1 MIELDEIKDELVGT
15 PGGSGISTEQ
25 RKRLTIAV
33 GLVSN
38 PSIIFMD
45 EPTSGLDAR
54 AAAIVMRVVKNIE
67 QCSFLL
73 QCMGVGNCSSVLPF
87 VATERSI
94 VYRERFAG
102 MYSSWAYS
110 FSQVIVEIPYIT
122 LQAALFSTITYLAIN
137 FHWSLYKAF
146 WYFYTM
152 FCTLLCFNFFGM
164 LLVSLTP
171 TFQVA
176 SVVASF
182 CYTMINM
189 FSGFLIPGPKI
200 PVWWIWG
207 SWICP
212 LAWSLKGF
220 LTSQYGDLEKE
231 IVVRG
236 EQKSIGAFLE
246 SIYGYNYND
255 LGVVA
260 AVLFAFPLV
269 FALAFAGA
277 TEKLYFQR
285 RNGIPAAWP
294 HQD

>member
-1 MIELDEIKDELVGT
+1 
-15 PGGSGISTEQ
+15 
-25 RKRLTIAV
+25 
-33 GLVSN
+33 
-38 PSIIFMD
+38 
-45 EPTSGLDAR
+45 
-54 AAAIVMRVVKNIE
+54 
-67 QCSFLL
+67 
-73 QCMGVGNCSSVLPF
+73 
-87 VATERSI
+87 
-94 VYRERFAG
+94 

-110 FSQVIVEIPYIT
+110 FSQVIVEILYIT
-122 LQAALFSTITYLAIN
+122 LQPALFSTITYLAIN

-176 SVVASF
+176 SVLASF
-182 CYTMINM
+182 CYTMINL

-207 SWICP
+207 YWICP

-236 EQKSIGAFLE
+236 EQKAIGAFLE

-285 RNGIPAAWP
+285 R
-294 HQD
+294 